1 MLVDVLRCNIKY
13 GSGNIQKISEF
24 VDKPLTPLLRSPQVV
39 ITLAVGDSSKS
50 ASVRGNSMSKRTR
63 CRQSIG
69 VSLLALGLSGAL
81 YAQQP
86 QADPEAVR
94 TFDTVVVTGTKIG
107 RASCRERVRQY
118 VKIWVGEV

>member
-69 VSLLALGLSGAL
+69 VSLLALGISGAL

-86 QADPEAVR
+86 QADPE
-94 TFDTVVVTGTKIG
+94 IG
-107 RASCRERVRQY
+107 RASCRERVCQY
-118 VKIWVGEV
+118 V